1 MNTIDRNYDL
11 ISKQED
17 LEHIYTFKDFP
28 VFMGCVDQPQ
38 GQDVIHDMS
47 WYISK
52 SSGMIQLNPLLPLDV
67 VYQDE
72 HNPGTTGQSWLD
84 HHKAFAEFICKY
96 TPTNVFEIGGSHGI
110 LSEDCFNINSEL
122 AWTIL
127 EPNPIPVEGLRATMV
142 KGFFTED
149 TELPA
154 GIDMVVHSHVLEH
167 VYEPNEF
174 LNSLD
179 KVAIGTK
186 MCFSIPNL
194 KLYLERR
201 YTNALNFEHTYLCSE
216 EYVEWWF
223 NCHGF
228 ELIERYYYSD
238 FSIFYSYVKRDVMVV
253 NLPAPELYETNKQLF
268 QGYLDHHVELIEEIN
283 TAIDT
288 APGPVYL
295 FGAHVFSQ
303 FLLNFGLNRSA
314 IVSILDNSTLKQGK
328 RLYGT
333 DLLVDSPSVLADK
346 NNPTII
352 LRCGVFNNEIKQDIL
367 TNINSTAIFL
377 E

>member
-1 MNTIDRNYDL
+1 
-11 ISKQED
+11 
-17 LEHIYTFKDFP
+17 
-28 VFMGCVDQPQ
+28 
-38 GQDVIHDMS
+38 
-47 WYISK
+47 
-52 SSGMIQLNPLLPLDV
+52 
-67 VYQDE
+67 
-72 HNPGTTGQSWLD
+72 
-84 HHKAFAEFICKY
+84 
-96 TPTNVFEIGGSHGI
+96 
-110 LSEDCFNINSEL
+110 
-122 AWTIL
+122 
-127 EPNPIPVEGLRATMV
+127 
-142 KGFFTED
+142 
-149 TELPA
+149 
-154 GIDMVVHSHVLEH
+154 
-167 VYEPNEF
+167 
-174 LNSLD
+174 
-179 KVAIGTK
+179 
-186 MCFSIPNL
+186 
-194 KLYLERR
+194 
-201 YTNALNFEHTYLCSE
+201 
-216 EYVEWWF
+216 
-223 NCHGF
+223 
-228 ELIERYYYSD
+228 
-238 FSIFYSYVKRDVMVV
+238 MVV